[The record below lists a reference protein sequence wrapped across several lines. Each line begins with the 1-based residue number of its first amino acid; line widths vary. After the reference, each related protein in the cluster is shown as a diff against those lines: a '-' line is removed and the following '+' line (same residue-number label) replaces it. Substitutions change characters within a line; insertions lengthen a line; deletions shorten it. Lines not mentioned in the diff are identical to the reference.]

1 MYKVMGAPE
10 IAKRTAWYS
19 LPVRLYSLVKN
30 TEVSRF
36 CFAFFLAFFCLFVFI
51 LFFVFLS
58 FVLFLHHI
66 QRKLI
71 IMEAHNQEQSNLIP
85 S

>member
-10 IAKRTAWYS
+10 IAKRTAWYL

-36 CFAFFLAFFCLFVFI
+36 CYVFFFGLFFCLFVFI
-51 LFFVFLS
+51 LF
-58 FVLFLHHI
+58 LFFFCFFCL
-66 QRKLI
+66 LFYFCI
-71 IMEAHNQEQSNLIP
+71 IFKEN
-85 S
+85 